1 MPFTSSFARKSG
13 LTALLALVVLL
24 IAAAY
29 VDQGET
35 SASAGVGTL
44 TDTGPM
50 HTPRSAHTATLL
62 PDGRVLIT
70 GGFAG
75 QDEENALTLAELY
88 DPAQGVF
95 TKTGPLTTGRQSH
108 SATRLP
114 DGKVLI
120 AGGYDGTYLAS
131 AELYDPTT
139 GAFTST
145 GSLSVG
151 RIAHR
156 ATLLADGKV
165 LITGGLGGHG
175 TFLAS
180 AEVYDPATGRFTP
193 AGTMTTER
201 VGHTQT
207 RLTDGTVLIAGGS
220 VGRRRARRVVAG
232 AERYDP
238 VTGAFSATGTMTTVR
253 HKHAAVLMEDERVL
267 IVGGSDGS
275 DWRGH
280 YDSAEIFDPYTGA
293 FTETVPMNT
302 ARFKLRTAV
311 TLLTDG
317 KVLVAGGADTLELY
331 DPEAEGFTTIP
342 GRLDTARFFSTVT
355 LMGDGSVLVTGGY
368 DQKIQSTARAWR
380 YRP

>member
-1 MPFTSSFARKSG
+1 MSFTSSFARKSG

-29 VDQGET
+29 VGQGET
-35 SASAGVGTL
+35 SAPAGIGTL
-44 TDTGPM
+44 TDTGSM
-50 HTPRSAHTATLL
+50 HTPRSGHRATLL

-75 QDEENALTLAELY
+75 QDEDNALTLTELY

-120 AGGYDGTYLAS
+120 VGGYDGTYLAS

-139 GAFTST
+139 GVFTST
-145 GSLSVG
+145 GSLAIG
-151 RIAHR
+151 RLAHR

-165 LITGGLGGHG
+165 LITGGSEGNRM
-175 TFLAS
+175 FLAS

-238 VTGAFSATGTMTTVR
+238 LTGAFSATGTMTTVR

-280 YDSAEIFDPYTGA
+280 YDSVEIFEPDTGA
-293 FTETVPMNT
+293 FTEAGRMNT

-317 KVLVAGGADTLELY
+317 KVLVAGGAETLELY

-342 GRLDTARFFSTVT
+342 GRLDTARFFSMVT
-355 LMGDGSVLVTGGY
+355 LMGDGSVLITGGY
-368 DQKIQSTARAWR
+368 DHKIQSTARAWR